1 MKEVLNFQ
9 KVLNKYIKN
18 IAVNLYSKIIKNRD
32 KNLDYEISWK
42 SLDDNLLLLALLKK
56 LRMLYNLLLKS
67 SK

>member
-18 IAVNLYSKIIKNRD
+18 IAVNLYNKIIKNRD

>member
-1 MKEVLNFQ
+1 MFILIQMFKL
-9 KVLNKYIKN
+9 LKN
-18 IAVNLYSKIIKNRD
+18 AKKLVRD

-56 LRMLYNLLLKS
+56 LTMLYNLLLKS